1 MLSESRGKIINNTM
15 VGLNSTLPLNNKVAD
30 LIFSYESLFLLIYY
44 AGFQLYSLNF
54 VTLGIF
60 VLLYTYII
68 LYLTFRK
75 KEKKGENHK
84 PKMSEGTFPLENLP
98 VAAPPS
104 KSLP

>member
-15 VGLNSTLPLNNKVAD
+15 VGLNITLPLNNKVAD

-44 AGFQLYSLNF
+44 AGFQLYTLNF
-54 VTLGIF
+54 VTLGVF

-75 KEKKGENHK
+75 KEKKGK
-84 PKMSEGTFPLENLP
+84 IINLKCLRGP
-98 VAAPPS
+98 FH
-104 KSLP
+104 